1 MRNVAT
7 NRAEPRTQAGRRQ
20 RPVAAGSA
28 GREVREKTQDVR
40 RRARRLDALVRE
52 LSGKGAAAVLRL
64 EILRHLDQFGP
75 RLVREIPRAWPV
87 TRQHVR
93 SLAGSL
99 VTDGLLAFLGNG
111 DLGAPR
117 RLGLTEEGRRV
128 LEEIDWNE
136 TIRLVEKE
144 GAVRST
150 GDVGGGR

>member
-7 NRAEPRTQAGRRQ
+7 NRAESRTQVQRRQ
-20 RPVAAGSA
+20 RSNVAGSA
-28 GREVREKTQDVR
+28 GPEVRAKTEEVR

-52 LSGKGAAAVLRL
+52 LNRGSAASVLQL
-64 EILRHLDQFGP
+64 EILRHLDQYGP

-93 SLAGSL
+93 SLAERL
-99 VTDGLLAFLGNG
+99 VADGLLAFVGNG
-111 DLGAPR
+111 DPATPR

-136 TIRLVEKE
+136 TIRLVEE
-144 GAVRST
+144 EDAG
-150 GDVGGGR
+150 